1 MEIAIIIL
9 ALGATVLA
17 VTSLCRRLGFPAPL
31 VLVVVGT
38 IASFVPAIPTI
49 ELTPELVLLG
59 FLPPLLYAAAIR
71 TSLVDIRANI
81 RPIGLLAV
89 GLVLF
94 TMLTVGLLTWWLLP
108 IPLAAALAFGAV
120 VSPPD
125 AVAATAVARRIG
137 LPRRIVTIL
146 EGESLL
152 NDATALVAL
161 RTAVLALAGTVSVAS
176 VGLDFLVAAGGGA
189 VIGFAVAAVIVLL
202 RKRLRDTVSDTLL
215 SFMAPFLAYVPA
227 EELHASGVIAVVV
240 AGLVLGHKA
249 PIVQD
254 AQSRMS
260 ERVNWNTI
268 QFLLENAVFL
278 LLGLQLRWI
287 LEDVGNDDL
296 GVGTV
301 AVFCLGA
308 LLVAMLSRPVMLF
321 AGRFLLRRG
330 DETSTGEKVPWQ
342 NLAIVSWAGM
352 RGVVTIAAAFLLPED
367 TPHRQ
372 TLLLGAFVVTAGT
385 LLIQGL
391 SLPWLA
397 RALQVRGPDARED
410 MLQEASV
417 TQAAVTAGVTAL
429 GEIRR
434 PGDSDEV
441 IADLA
446 TQSQLRTN
454 RLWER
459 LGRPDGET
467 PSSQHRR
474 LRLGML
480 TAERTEM
487 LRLRDAGTIDHEIL
501 ARVMDAMDVEEAFLT
516 VFSED
521 EDPAGA
527 AALATPAAQVG
538 DCEHLRAGVDCSVPS
553 GPVCEAC
560 VREGTETVHLRMCLT
575 CGEVGCCDSSVG
587 RHAERHFTETGH
599 PVMRSFEPGESWR
612 WCYVDELLG

>member
-1 MEIAIIIL
+1 MEVPIIIL
-9 ALGATVLA
+9 ALAATVLA
-17 VTSLCRRLGFPAPL
+17 VTSLCRRFGLPAPL

-38 IASFVPAIPTI
+38 IASFIPAVPTI

-89 GLVLF
+89 ALVLF

-161 RTAVLALAGTVSVAS
+161 RTAVLAFAGTVSIGS
-176 VGLDFLVAAGGGA
+176 VTVDFLIAAGGGA
-189 VIGFAVAAVIVLL
+189 IIGLAVAAVIVLL
-202 RKRLRDTVSDTLL
+202 RKRPTDTVSDTLL
-215 SFMAPFLAYVPA
+215 SFMAPFLAYIPA
-227 EELHASGVIAVVV
+227 EEVHASGVIAVVV
-240 AGLVLGHKA
+240 AGLILGHKA

-287 LEDVGNDDL
+287 LEDVQQDDL
-296 GVGTV
+296 GIGTV
-301 AVFCLGA
+301 VVFCLGA
-308 LLVAMLSRPVMLF
+308 LVVAMISRPVMLF
-321 AGRFLLRRG
+321 AGRFLLTRG
-330 DETSTGEKVPWQ
+330 DQTSKGEAVPWQ
-342 NLAIVSWAGM
+342 NLAVVSWAGM
-352 RGVVTIAAAFLLPED
+352 RGVVTIAAAFLLPEE

-397 RALQVRGPDARED
+397 KKLQVRGPDARED

-417 TQAAVTAGVTAL
+417 TQAAVTAGVNAL
-429 GEIRR
+429 AEIRR
-434 PGDSDEV
+434 STDSDEV
-441 IADLA
+441 LTDLA
-446 TQSQLRTN
+446 EQSQLRTN

-459 LGRPDGET
+459 LGRPDGEP

-480 TAERTEM
+480 AAERTEM
-487 LRLRDAGTIDHEIL
+487 LRLRGEGTIDQEIL
-501 ARVMDAMDVEEAFLT
+501 SRVMDAMDVEEAFLT
-516 VFSED
+516 VFEERSID
-521 EDPAGA
+521 EA
-527 AALATPAAQVG
+527 AALATPAAQTG
-538 DCEHLRAGVDCSVPS
+538 GCEHLREEGDCSVPS
-553 GPVCEAC
+553 GPVCDDC

-575 CGEVGCCDSSVG
+575 CGNVGCCDSSSG
-587 RHAERHFTETGH
+587 RHAERHFKETGH
-599 PVMRSFEPGESWR
+599 AVMRSFEPGESWR

>member
-9 ALGATVLA
+9 ALAAIVLG
-17 VTSLCRRLGFPAPL
+17 VTSACRRFGLPAPL

-38 IASFVPAIPTI
+38 VLSFVPGVPTI
-49 ELTPELVLLG
+49 ELTSELVLLG

-71 TSLVDIRANI
+71 SSLVDIKANI

-94 TMLTVGLLTWWLLP
+94 TTLTVGLLTWWLLP

-161 RTAVLALAGTVSVAS
+161 RTAMLAMAGAVTVGS

-189 VIGFAVAAVIVLL
+189 IIGLAVAAVIIMV

-215 SFMAPFLAYVPA
+215 SFMAPFAAYVPA
-227 EELHASGVIAVVV
+227 EELGASGVIAVVV
-240 AGLVLGHKA
+240 AGLFLGHKA

-260 ERVNWNTI
+260 ERINWNTI
-268 QFLLENAVFL
+268 QFLLENVVFL

-287 LEDVGNDDL
+287 LEDVEQDDL
-296 GVGTV
+296 SIATV

-308 LLVAMLSRPVMLF
+308 LLVTVLSRPVMLF
-321 AGRFLLRRG
+321 AGRFLLTRGRGPGRR
-330 DETSTGEKVPWQ
+330 ERVPWQ
-342 NLAIVSWAGM
+342 NIAVISWAGM
-352 RGVVTIAAAFLLPED
+352 RGVVTIAAAFLLPPE

-397 RALQVRGPDARED
+397 RRLGVRGPDARED

-417 TQAAVTAGVTAL
+417 TQAAVRAGVAEL
-429 GEIRR
+429 SNARR
-434 PGDSDEV
+434 PGDSDEL
-441 IADLA
+441 IAELGQQA
-446 TQSQLRTN
+446 QLRTN

-459 LGRPDGET
+459 LGRSEGEP
-467 PSSQHRR
+467 PSAQYRR
-474 LRLGML
+474 LRLEML
-480 TAERTEM
+480 AAERAEL
-487 LRLRDAGTIDHEIL
+487 LRLRDEGQVDHAIL
-501 ARVMDAMDVEEAFLT
+501 ATVMGALDVEEAFLT
-516 VFSED
+516 VVEERSVSD
-521 EDPAGA
+521 A

-538 DCEHLRAGVDCSVPS
+538 DCEHLRAAALTTAPS
-553 GPVCEAC
+553 GPVCDDC
-560 VREGTETVHLRMCLT
+560 VREGTDSVHLRMCLT
-575 CGEVGCCDSSVG
+575 CGNVGCCDSSVG
-587 RHAERHFTETGH
+587 RHAERHATQTGH
-599 PVMRSFEPGESWR
+599 PVMRSVEPGESWR